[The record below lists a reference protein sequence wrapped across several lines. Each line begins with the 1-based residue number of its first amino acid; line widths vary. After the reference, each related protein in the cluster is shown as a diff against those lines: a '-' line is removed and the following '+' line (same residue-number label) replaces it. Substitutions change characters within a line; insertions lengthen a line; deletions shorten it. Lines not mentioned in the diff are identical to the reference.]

1 MRHRTRR
8 AGGAALLAV
17 AIAAT
22 AARAEEAPLAVLR
35 NATGA
40 ASASANATAS
50 ATILDRP
57 AILRAADVTEWRADA
72 PPSPRW
78 PVDARATRRSCPV
91 CVADCP
97 QLVIDLP

>member
-1 MRHRTRR
+1 M
-8 AGGAALLAV
+8 AV

-22 AARAEEAPLAVLR
+22 AARAEEAPLAVPR

-50 ATILDRP
+50 VTILDRP
-57 AILRAADVTEWRADA
+57 AILRTAEIAEWRADA

-78 PVDARATRRSCPV
+78 PVDARVSRRSCPASV
-91 CVADCP
+91 TDCA